1 MKWGINNNKIVI
13 LWKIRTMHISIGN
26 DHAGPDLKKTL
37 FSLLTSL
44 GHTYTNHGTDINDS
58 VDYPDFIHPV
68 AVDVR
73 DGKSVLGII
82 ICGSGNGANM
92 TANKYPEIRSA
103 LCWTAELSALARQH
117 NNANIL
123 SIPARFVT
131 TKVAK
136 EMVKTFLETD
146 FEGGRHQN
154 RVNKISQCR

>member
-1 MKWGINNNKIVI
+1 
-13 LWKIRTMHISIGN
+13 MHISIGN
-26 DHAGPDLKKTL
+26 DHAGTDLKKTI
-37 FSLLTSL
+37 FSLLISL
-44 GHTYTNHGTDINDS
+44 KHTYTNHGTDTNDS

-68 AVDVR
+68 AVAVR
-73 DGKSVLGII
+73 EGKSERGII

-103 LCWTAELSALARQH
+103 LCWTSELSALARQH

-131 TKVAK
+131 TEVVK
-136 EMVKTFLETD
+136 EIVKTFLETD

>member
-1 MKWGINNNKIVI
+1 M
-13 LWKIRTMHISIGN
+13 MHISIGN
-26 DHAGPDLKKTL
+26 DHTGPELKKQV
-37 FSLLTSL
+37 FSLLNSL
-44 GHTYTNHGTDINDS
+44 GHTYTNHGTDTNDS

-73 DGKSVLGII
+73 EGIATLGII

-92 TANKYPEIRSA
+92 TANKYKEIRSA

-131 TKVAK
+131 TDVAK
-136 EMVKTFLETD
+136 EMVKTFLQTE

>member
-1 MKWGINNNKIVI
+1 VLI
-13 LWKIRTMHISIGN
+13 
-26 DHAGPDLKKTL
+26 
-37 FSLLTSL
+37 
-44 GHTYTNHGTDINDS
+44 
-58 VDYPDFIHPV
+58 YPDFIHPV

-73 DGKSVLGII
+73 EGKSALGII

-103 LCWTAELSALARQH
+103 LCWTVELSALARQH

-131 TKVAK
+131 TEAAK
-136 EMVKTFLETD
+136 EMVKIFLETD